1 MKSAFQLYRI
11 YISIL
16 TVSILVQCGT
26 KNDNPNR
33 KENSEEVSDT
43 SKVVDVS
50 KLIVQKPDDLNTPE
64 GMVWIPGGEFTQG
77 AIPED
82 KMAMP
87 HEKPAHKVAVDGF
100 FMDITEVTNTQY
112 KRFVDATGYIT
123 MAERKID
130 WEELKKQVPEGTPKP
145 HDSILQPGS
154 LTFKKTKSPVPNLYD
169 FSQWWHWTIGANWRH
184 PNGPDSSIL
193 GKDNQPVVHIAYE
206 DALAYCEW
214 AGKRL
219 PTEAEWERA
228 ARGNKNGNI
237 YFWGDDASVLSQ
249 MANSWEGD
257 FPVNNTQVD
266 GFERRA
272 PVKTYPPNDFGLYD
286 IAGNVW
292 EWTSDWYRTDHYNDV
307 SKENIILI
315 NPNGAESPFNVR
327 EPYAKEKIMKGGSF
341 LCNASYCA
349 SYRISSRMAASVD
362 SSLEHLGFRTVAS
375 IAMVRNMKNK

>member
-169 FSQWWHWTIGANWRH
+169 FSTN
-184 PNGPDSSIL
+184 PSSI
-193 GKDNQPVVHIAYE
+193 
-206 DALAYCEW
+206 
-214 AGKRL
+214 
-219 PTEAEWERA
+219 
-228 ARGNKNGNI
+228 
-237 YFWGDDASVLSQ
+237 
-249 MANSWEGD
+249 
-257 FPVNNTQVD
+257 
-266 GFERRA
+266 
-272 PVKTYPPNDFGLYD
+272 
-286 IAGNVW
+286 
-292 EWTSDWYRTDHYNDV
+292 
-307 SKENIILI
+307 
-315 NPNGAESPFNVR
+315 
-327 EPYAKEKIMKGGSF
+327 
-341 LCNASYCA
+341 
-349 SYRISSRMAASVD
+349 
-362 SSLEHLGFRTVAS
+362 
-375 IAMVRNMKNK
+375 